1 MLWCHVYFKPY
12 NASPHSL
19 QYSCLDKLRVLTF
32 MSAEHDVKVKTLLP
46 KGANRTNSQPSSQ
59 DRCQSHWCCRAVFKS
74 VHNVC
79 SGRNTAP
86 THSLYKI
93 RICVRA
99 HIGICDEFIFGDN
112 RRPHQPERVITVR
125 HRDFSGLVSKAW
137 LRQKRHSVEGLKQER
152 RSTFVIKKRMET
164 KRFRLLV
171 AASIS
176 WMSFLLMF
184 ESCCGHSLW
193 LPTLFSFY
201 IL

>member
-1 MLWCHVYFKPY
+1 MSKPLMLPCCLQVRPFTFALAEKQRPPIPY
-12 NASPHSL
+12 IKFAH
-19 QYSCLDKLRVLTF
+19 
-32 MSAEHDVKVKTLLP
+32 A
-46 KGANRTNSQPSSQ
+46 
-59 DRCQSHWCCRAVFKS
+59 
-74 VHNVC
+74 
-79 SGRNTAP
+79 
-86 THSLYKI
+86 
-93 RICVRA
+93 CVRA

-112 RRPHQPERVITVR
+112 RCPHQPERVITVR

-137 LRQKRHSVEGLKQER
+137 LSQKRHSVEGLKQER

-176 WMSFLLMF
+176 WMSFLLIL